1 MIRRWRSLVCL
12 GLVLGL
18 VQTHV
23 GRAADPSLMGWWRF
37 DETLGTVAADSS
49 IQGNHGAVRGTPRW
63 VTGQIEGALYLA
75 GSQQYVDLP
84 IGPVIESLTD
94 CTIALWVNWT
104 GYSLVDD
111 WQRIFDIG
119 SGTAVNMFL
128 TPSVAAGG
136 PLRFAIRTA
145 PIGSEDQITSA
156 AHLDSGWHHVAVT
169 IHSAGTTIVVY
180 VDGEVAAASATVRN
194 KLSDLGRTTN
204 NWLGRSQY
212 DDPYFRGYLDDLYI
226 FNRVLST
233 DELRVLA
240 AGGLGR
246 GLASRPVPAD
256 RETEVLRDVVLGW
269 TPGVSASR
277 HNVYLGDTF
286 DEVSSAG
293 AGSPLLVG
301 PGLIA
306 ATYDAGRLE
315 YSRTYYWRVDEVNA
329 PPDNT
334 VFKGDVWSFTV
345 EPYTYP
351 IAGPSITAT
360 ASSQSAGWGP
370 EKTIDG
376 SGLDAQD
383 RHSVRL
389 DDMWLTAEGSSLPA
403 WIQYTFDR
411 PRRLDQMRV
420 WNFNGESFLAILG
433 LKDVVVEHSMDGLN
447 WTPLGGVP
455 AFPMAP
461 GTAGYAS
468 DITVNLGGAVAES
481 VRITAQSNY
490 AGGGYD
496 QCGLSEVRLMAVPM
510 SARKPSPESGAEG
523 VDPRSVLTWR
533 PGREAGRH
541 QVYLDAREE
550 AVRQGTAPVYA
561 TSETQLA
568 MSDLDLRL
576 GQTTYWRVDEVNEA
590 AVPSLWSG
598 ETWVFTVAETLVVDD
613 FESYG
618 NSSPHRPFQTWI
630 DGVGFSDPA
639 PGNAGNHTG
648 AAVGHDIWAS
658 GSPHY
663 GGTLMENTIIR
674 SGLQSLPL
682 YYDNSGAG
690 GALTTSQMDRTF
702 TPAQDWTP
710 FGIRTLILH
719 FRGVEGNSGQLYV
732 QINNTK
738 ILYPGNA
745 ADLATEAWTPWEIDL
760 ASSGASLGSVSTL
773 SIGIQGSGARGLL
786 YLDDI
791 GLQ

>member
-1 MIRRWRSLVCL
+1 MACL

-18 VQTHV
+18 VQADV
-23 GRAADPSLMGWWRF
+23 GRAADPSLVGWWRF
-37 DETLGTVAADSS
+37 DETSGTVAADSS
-49 IQGNHGAVRGTPRW
+49 AYGNHGAVRGTPRW
-63 VTGQIEGALYLA
+63 VAGQIDGALYLA
-75 GSQQYVDLP
+75 GGQQYVDLP
-84 IGPVIESLTD
+84 IGPVMDSLTD

-111 WQRIFDIG
+111 WQRIFDFG

-136 PLRFAIRTA
+136 PMRFAIKTA
-145 PIGSEDQITSA
+145 PIGSEDQITA
-156 AHLDSGWHHVAVT
+156 AAFLDAGWHHVAVT
-169 IHSAGTTIVVY
+169 INSANTTIAVF

-194 KLSDLGRTTN
+194 KLSDLGPTTN

-226 FNRVLST
+226 FNRVLSPS
-233 DELRVLA
+233 ELQALA
-240 AGGLGR
+240 AGGLGS
-246 GLASRPVPAD
+246 GLAAKPVPAD
-256 RETEVLRDVVLGW
+256 REAEVLRDVMLGW
-269 TPGVSASR
+269 TPGVFAST
-277 HNVYLGDTF
+277 HNVYFGDTF
-286 DEVSSAG
+286 EAVSKAG

-301 PGLIA
+301 PGLVA
-306 ATYDAGRLE
+306 AAYDAGRLE
-315 YSRTYYWRVDEVNA
+315 FSRTYYWRVDEVNA

-334 VFKGDVWSFTV
+334 VFKGDVWTFTV
-345 EPYTYP
+345 EPYAYP
-351 IAGPSITAT
+351 IGGESITAT

-383 RHSVRL
+383 THSVML

-433 LKDVVVEHSMDGLN
+433 IKDVVVEHSMDGLD
-447 WTPLGGVP
+447 WTPLSGVA

-468 DITVNLGGAVAES
+468 DITVDLGGVAAEA
-481 VRITAQSNY
+481 VRIQAQSNY

-510 SARKPSPESGAEG
+510 SARNPSPESGAEG
-523 VDPRSVLTWR
+523 IDPRGVLMWR
-533 PGREAGRH
+533 PGREAGHH
-541 QVYLDAREE
+541 QVYLDASEQ
-550 AVRQGTAPVYA
+550 AVREGTAPVHA
-561 TSETQLA
+561 THEIRLA
-568 MSDLDLRL
+568 MLELDLRL
-576 GQTTYWRVDEVNEA
+576 GQTHYWRVDEVNEA
-590 AVPSLWSG
+590 AVPSVWTG
-598 ETWVFTVAETLVVDD
+598 ETWAFTVAQTLVVDD

-630 DGVGFSDPA
+630 DGVGYSDPT
-639 PGNAGNHTG
+639 PGNPGNHTG
-648 AAVGHDIWAS
+648 AAVGHDIWS
-658 GSPHY
+658 PGSEHL
-663 GGTLMENTIIR
+663 GGTLMETTIVR

-690 GALTTSQMDRTF
+690 GGLTYSQMDRAF
-702 TPAQDWTP
+702 TPAEDWTR
-710 FGIRTLILH
+710 FGIRTLILY
-719 FRGVEGNSGQLYV
+719 FRGVQGNSGQLYV

-745 ADLATEAWTPWEIDL
+745 ADIATEAWTAWEIDL
-760 ASSGASLGSVSTL
+760 ASSGASLGGVSTL

-786 YLDDI
+786 YIDEL
-791 GLQ
+791 GLK